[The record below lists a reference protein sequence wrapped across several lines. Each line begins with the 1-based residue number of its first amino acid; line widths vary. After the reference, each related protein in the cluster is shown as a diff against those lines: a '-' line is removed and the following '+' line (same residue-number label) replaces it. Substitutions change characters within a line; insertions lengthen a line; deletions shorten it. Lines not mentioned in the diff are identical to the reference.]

1 MPLAVHPEKQR
12 RFALEVVAALRR
24 AGYQA
29 YWAGGCVRDELLGR
43 TPKDYDVA
51 TNALPDEIRR
61 VFRHRKTLAV
71 GAAFGVIT
79 IVGRPGEGQIEVATF
94 RRDDTYSDGRHPDK
108 VHFSTAEEDAKR
120 RDFTINGL
128 FLDPIENRV
137 IDYVGGQEDLRK
149 GIIRAIGDPRERFT
163 EDKLRMLRAVR
174 FAAEFGFSIDP
185 QTFDAIKEMAPQI
198 VQVSAERIAAEL
210 EKCLTGSGRRLA
222 AELLVATGLLEAI
235 IPELAQAIVHSPGVW
250 RENLAVAEKLIQPT
264 FALALAVLYWRLIT
278 PEQSEHIAR
287 RLRLSNE
294 VRLSSS
300 WLLRVRHMLTE
311 APHRPWSEVHPVAS
325 SPHAG
330 ELLRWGEAL
339 AVAGSLDPSVLQ
351 WWREKLSQ
359 PRELWDPP
367 PLVSGDDLQALG
379 IPPGPVY
386 RKILGE
392 IRRRQLDGELNTKE
406 EALDF
411 ARRRLAGPG
420 GESEAPI

>member
-1 MPLAVHPEKQR
+1 MPIAVHPEKQR

-149 GIIRAIGDPRERFT
+149 GIIRAIGNPRERFT

-222 AELLVATGLLEAI
+222 AELLVATGLLGAI
-235 IPELAQAIVHSPGVW
+235 IPELARAIVHSPGVW
-250 RENLAVAEKLIQPT
+250 TENLAVAEKLIQPT

-339 AVAGSLDPSVLQ
+339 AAAGSLDPGVLQ

-392 IRRRQLDGELNTKE
+392 IRRRQLDGELNTKA
-406 EALDF
+406 EAVDF
-411 ARRRLAGPG
+411 ARRLAGLG
-420 GESEAPI
+420 DESEASI